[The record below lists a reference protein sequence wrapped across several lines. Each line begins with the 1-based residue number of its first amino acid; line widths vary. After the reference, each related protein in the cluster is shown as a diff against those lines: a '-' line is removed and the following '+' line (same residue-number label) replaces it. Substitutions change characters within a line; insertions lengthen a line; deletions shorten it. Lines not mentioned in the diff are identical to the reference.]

1 MMIWF
6 AGILQN
12 TRCNNT
18 NENKTNKKT
27 LSCKCGVFYTITRI
41 DWHYVTSVCFTA
53 NTQITHFSFQ
63 VLVRRKSLFQFFGL
77 YLHFFSWVNGNTCFW
92 ARPSKIAQASFLP
105 MDYFFGCVL
114 EETHGTTPTWKPEGI
129 AKCRLEICNWVVRN

>member
-12 TRCNNT
+12 TCCNNT
-18 NENKTNKKT
+18 NKNKTNKKT

-77 YLHFFSWVNGNTCFW
+77 YLHFFLEWIGTHLFGRALPRSHKLLSYPWTTFLD
-92 ARPSKIAQASFLP
+92 AFLKKRMAPPS
-105 MDYFFGCVL
+105 
-114 EETHGTTPTWKPEGI
+114 WKPEGI